1 MHLQLNAYSY
11 THYVSHVSMTDAASS
26 HATALMQQ
34 NEQWETATGELDWLT
49 AFDMQPRTGDWHLSA
64 LYFCAIYL

>member
-11 THYVSHVSMTDAASS
+11 THYVSHISMTDAASS

-34 NEQWETATGELDWLT
+34 NEQWETATGELD
-49 AFDMQPRTGDWHLSA
+49 
-64 LYFCAIYL
+64 